1 MDKYIVHAREVA
13 FMNMGGRDANVI
25 RHRHCGA
32 TSALHK
38 HNWFEGTNKVLVF
51 FPLLFSFLFLSLP
64 SSNRVWLS
72 KRGFVPDGVSWD
84 HAGFWEA

>member
-38 HNWFEGTNKVLVF
+38 HNWFEGTNKVLVI